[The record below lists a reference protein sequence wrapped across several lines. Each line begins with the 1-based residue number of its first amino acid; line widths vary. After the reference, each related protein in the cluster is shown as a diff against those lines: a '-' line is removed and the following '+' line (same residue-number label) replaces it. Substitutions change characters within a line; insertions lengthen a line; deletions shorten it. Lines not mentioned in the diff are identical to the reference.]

1 MSIWSWL
8 GLERQQEPEDR
19 GPLAEIEQALGG
31 LEPDRAHYVACFA
44 YILTRAARADHE
56 VTDGEAR
63 EMERLVA
70 LRADLPIEVAG
81 LIVQITR
88 ALATRSGGTDDF
100 LVTREFDRIATHEQK
115 LALID
120 CLFAVSSSDESILT
134 AEDNEI
140 RRIANELKIE
150 HSEYIAVR
158 TGHLKHLSVFK
169 PREQG

>member
-8 GLERQQEPEDR
+8 GLERPQEPEDP
-19 GPLAEIEQALGG
+19 GPLPEIEQVLGG
-31 LEPDRAHYVACFA
+31 LEPERAHYVACFA
-44 YILTRAARADHE
+44 YILTRAARADHQ
-56 VTDGEAR
+56 VNDGEAR

-70 LRADLPIEVAG
+70 LRADIPIDLAK
-81 LIVQITR
+81 LIVQVAR
-88 ALATRSGGTDDF
+88 ALANRSGGTNDF
-100 LVTREFDRIATHEQK
+100 LVTREFDAVATHEQK

-150 HSEYIAVR
+150 HAEYIAVR
-158 TGHLKHLSVFK
+158 TGHVKDLKVFK
-169 PREQG
+169 PRERD